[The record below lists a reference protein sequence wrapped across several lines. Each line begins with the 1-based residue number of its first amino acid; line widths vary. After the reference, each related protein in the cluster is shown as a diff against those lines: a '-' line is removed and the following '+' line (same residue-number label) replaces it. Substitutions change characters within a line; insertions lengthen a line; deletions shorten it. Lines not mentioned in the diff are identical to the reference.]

1 MKAIENV
8 KQTVVFRYVDV
19 DIVKFSTVDSS
30 MVVRHMVGERIKIN
44 GAIYE
49 VIDSNTT
56 YDTET
61 AEYGG
66 LYSDSATIVHIV
78 QTYYVNKIFV

>member
-8 KQTVVFRYVDV
+8 KQTVTFRYVDV
-19 DIVKFSTVDSS
+19 DLMKFSTIDSS
-30 MVVRHMVGERIKIN
+30 MVVRHMVGERININ
-44 GAIYE
+44 GAVYE
-49 VIDSNTT
+49 VIDSSTT

-78 QTYYVNKIFV
+78 QTYYVNKLFV